1 VTQQVTQEVVG
12 EVETRP
18 AIAGRA
24 GRAARAG
31 QARGFVM
38 ALPPMALIAMFIGFP
53 VVLAFAFSLGFTG
66 GLNRTVAIIGQNVH
80 AANGV
85 IPTFSAYAEMFTN
98 SRFLGD
104 LFVTVIVTLIST
116 VVVLTLAIGIGL
128 YLKFHGGLLGKILST
143 LAVVPLFIPVV
154 IASWAI
160 LGFYSAN
167 GFLRSV
173 AAQFGLGFPVWSY
186 TLVTIVIGSV
196 WTSLPFAT
204 LLVTSGLQSVP
215 QAMIDA
221 ARDAGASYW
230 RVVVSVVVPMAG
242 VPIVIAT
249 TFTAI
254 AILGSF
260 TVPYF
265 TGPNSPNMLG
275 VDMSNYF
282 TAFNQPQ
289 QAVVIAFI
297 VFAIASGIA
306 AVYVWANFRSA
317 KESGAV

>member
-1 VTQQVTQEVVG
+1 M
-12 EVETRP
+12 TRKSP
-18 AIAGRA
+18 TR
-24 GRAARAG
+24 RAARPTNPG
-31 QARGFVM
+31 QARGLFM
-38 ALPPMALIAMFIGFP
+38 ALPPLVLIALFIGFP
-53 VVLAFAFSLGFTG
+53 ILLALGFSLGFTG
-66 GLNRTVAIIGQNVH
+66 GLNHTIALIGQNVH
-80 AANGV
+80 EAQGPAS
-85 IPTFSAYAEMFTN
+85 TFGAYTDLFTDR
-98 SRFLGD
+98 RFQGD
-104 LFVTVIVTLIST
+104 LLVT
-116 VVVLTLAIGIGL
+116 VVVTLVSTAVVILLATGIGL
-128 YLKFHGGLLGKILST
+128 YLKFAGGILAKLLSA

-160 LGFYSAN
+160 LGFYSAD

-173 AAQFGLGFPVWSY
+173 AAQFGLSFPVWSF
-186 TLVTIVIGSV
+186 TMVTVIIGSV

-204 LLVTSGLQSVP
+204 LLVTSGLQAVP

-221 ARDAGASYW
+221 ARDAGASFW
-230 RVVVSVVVPMAG
+230 RVVASVVVPMAG

-254 AILGSF
+254 GILGSF

-282 TAFNQPQ
+282 SAFNQPQ
-289 QAVVIAFI
+289 QAVVMAFV

>member
-1 VTQQVTQEVVG
+1 M
-12 EVETRP
+12 TR
-18 AIAGRA
+18 
-24 GRAARAG
+24 AREG
-31 QARGFVM
+31 QTRGLFM
-38 ALPPMALIAMFIGFP
+38 ALPPIVLIALFIGFP
-53 VVLAFAFSLGFTG
+53 IVLAFGFSFGFTG
-66 GLNRTVAIIGQNVH
+66 GLNKTIALIGQNVH
-80 AANGV
+80 HASGGT
-85 IPTFSAYAEMFTN
+85 PTFGAYADLF
-98 SRFLGD
+98 SDQRFLGD
-104 LFVTVIVTLIST
+104 LVVT
-116 VVVLTLAIGIGL
+116 VVVTLVSTTVVILLATTIGL
-128 YLKFHGGLLGKILST
+128 YLKCRGGVLGKVLSA
-143 LAVVPLFIPVV
+143 LAVIPLFIPVV

-160 LGFYSAN
+160 LGFYSAD

-173 AAQFGLGFPVWSY
+173 AAQFGVEFPIWSF
-186 TLVTIVIGSV
+186 TMVTVIIGSV

-204 LLVTSGLQSVP
+204 LLVSSGLQAVP

-221 ARDAGASYW
+221 ARDAGASFF
-230 RVVVSVVVPMAG
+230 RVVTSVLVPMAG

-254 AILGSF
+254 GTLGSF

-282 TAFNQPQ
+282 SAFNQPQ
-289 QAVVIAFI
+289 QSVVMAFV